1 MLRDNSL
8 LVIVL
13 CAILEG
19 SLCAPRIREDS
30 IKPTCL
36 TKTDYP
42 YTFFGTKTTYLHPDI
57 GNENTD
63 PIRLPGS
70 IKLQSLNSYTFIKQQ
85 HNTHNSLFSYKSGL
99 FQVASAPKVN
109 VNCGNHTSLTC
120 TECKYGKSG
129 CVGGDCQWNENG
141 MKCDKKGTF

>member
-1 MLRDNSL
+1 MLRDNSP

-19 SLCAPRIREDS
+19 ALCAPRIREDN

-36 TKTDYP
+36 TKNDYP

-70 IKLQSLNSYTFIKQQ
+70 IKLQSLNSYTFINQKATTQ
-85 HNTHNSLFSYKSGL
+85 HT
-99 FQVASAPKVN
+99 
-109 VNCGNHTSLTC
+109 
-120 TECKYGKSG
+120 
-129 CVGGDCQWNENG
+129 
-141 MKCDKKGTF
+141 

>member
-8 LVIVL
+8 LFIVL
-13 CAILEG
+13 CATLQG
-19 SLCAPRIREDS
+19 GLCAPRIREDN

-36 TKTDYP
+36 TKNDYP

-70 IKLQSLNSYTFIKQQ
+70 IKLQSLSSYTFNPSNKTSHLIHYSHINQV
-85 HNTHNSLFSYKSGL
+85 SFKS
-99 FQVASAPKVN
+99 
-109 VNCGNHTSLTC
+109 HRRRR
-120 TECKYGKSG
+120 
-129 CVGGDCQWNENG
+129 
-141 MKCDKKGTF
+141 